1 MLREYCGAEEAV
13 QHAYPGTQTEAFK
26 PCQRRAENA
35 LGAME
40 APILVYLSGHCALL
54 PSIAAS
60 CQPFKVRDH
69 RHLLVLK
76 SDAVHPGDSFLFPPA
91 QVQEDGRFD
100 QTIMAGHRG
109 GFPNDG
115 EAVTHM

>member
-1 MLREYCGAEEAV
+1 M
-13 QHAYPGTQTEAFK
+13 EAFK
-26 PCQRRAENA
+26 PCQRWARNV

-40 APILVYLSGHCALL
+40 APILVYLSGHCVLH

-60 CQPFKVRDH
+60 CRPFKVRDY

-76 SDAVHPGDSFLFPPA
+76 SDTAHPGDSFLSPPE
-91 QVQEDGRFD
+91 QVHDDGRFD